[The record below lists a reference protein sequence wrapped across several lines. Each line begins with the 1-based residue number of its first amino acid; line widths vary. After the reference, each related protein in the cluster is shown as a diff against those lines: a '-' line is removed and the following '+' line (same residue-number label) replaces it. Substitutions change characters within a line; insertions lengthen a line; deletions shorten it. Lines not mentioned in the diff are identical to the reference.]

1 MKNHLRSLQF
11 LATRLVICFAL
22 SSAAFA
28 VRATDRTQMGHNINV
43 EPGEEIS
50 EATCFGCTIRIRGH
64 VLGDATAFGGSIIV
78 EDQGKVNGDA
88 TAFGGDI
95 RLDKQVSVAGDVA
108 VFGGHLRRDPAATI
122 GGDATNFA
130 GAGWMLLIFLL
141 PIVVLGAFIAFVVW
155 LIRRIMRPSVPA
167 TA

>member
-1 MKNHLRSLQF
+1 
-11 LATRLVICFAL
+11 
-22 SSAAFA
+22 
-28 VRATDRTQMGHNINV
+28 
-43 EPGEEIS
+43 
-50 EATCFGCTIRIRGH
+50 
-64 VLGDATAFGGSIIV
+64 VLGDVTAFGGSIIV
-78 EDQGKVNGDA
+78 EDQGKINGDA